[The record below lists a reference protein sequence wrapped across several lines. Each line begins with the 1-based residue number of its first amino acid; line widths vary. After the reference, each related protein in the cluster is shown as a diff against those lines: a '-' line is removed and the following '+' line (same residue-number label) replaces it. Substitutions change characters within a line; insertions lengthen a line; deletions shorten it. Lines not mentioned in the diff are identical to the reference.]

1 MIVRVWGT
9 VNSTKVEFTPI
20 PDKPGYWEG
29 YAPRVPGI
37 QDIEIWAESSTG
49 ARGHLQCTV
58 QVREA
63 HVHTEAYL
71 VLLPGQPTL
80 WKCTVWTWY
89 PGHIGRSLDAAERW
103 WCEWTE

>member
-9 VNSTKVEFTPI
+9 VNSTFVEFTPI

-29 YAPRVPGI
+29 YVPRVPGI

-71 VLLPGQPTL
+71 VLLP
-80 WKCTVWTWY
+80 WTA
-89 PGHIGRSLDAAERW
+89 HIVEMYSVDMVSWAYRTQLGRCRKVVV
-103 WCEWTE
+103 